1 MYFQLAS
8 SNYSYIVEPYNF
20 QLNAVNKTIHLT
32 NFPSLLLFI
41 SLNTWASTWCIFPL
55 TKSYFKLDH
64 VYCQQNFWIF
74 VHNSVQSLIKTREP
88 PAPPSR
94 SLCWS
99 GWHFSPFCFARK
111 WLPAPSHMCSVHF
124 NWSVICNEIF
134 DYLIFDGLIWS
145 KSLINWSQSGH
156 KKKNSP
162 NTVKLIQKVL
172 PRKEITC
179 SSQKTHIIFRKTI
192 SLSLL
197 SHNAIIHSWC
207 TSFL

>member
-1 MYFQLAS
+1 MTLLAVYFQLAS
-8 SNYSYIVEPYNF
+8 SNSSYIVEPYNF

-41 SLNTWASTWCIFPL
+41 SLNTWASTWYIFPL

-88 PAPPSR
+88 PPPPRPSR

-124 NWSVICNEIF
+124 KWSVICNEIF

-156 KKKNSP
+156 KKK
-162 NTVKLIQKVL
+162 TVQTLLSSFKRYYQGRKLHAPVKKLI
-172 PRKEITC
+172 
-179 SSQKTHIIFRKTI
+179 
-192 SLSLL
+192 LSLEKQ
-197 SHNAIIHSWC
+197 
-207 TSFL
+207 